1 MGKKRIITQ
10 TQEEIKT
17 TSGKKKSKK
26 TTLVRGIVNV
36 SSSYNN
42 TIVTVADMNGNVV
55 AWSSAGLLGFRGT
68 RKSTPYAATLV
79 AKDVIEKAINMG
91 LTEVRI
97 VLRGVG
103 PGREGAVRGIA
114 ASAGLNITAIIDSTP
129 VAHGGVRPPKPRR
142 V

>member
-10 TQEEIKT
+10 TQGEIKT
-17 TSGKKKSKK
+17 TSAKKKSKK
-26 TTLVRGIVNV
+26 SRLVRGIVNV

-42 TIVTVADMNGNVV
+42 TIVTVADLNGNVV

-114 ASAGLNITAIIDSTP
+114 ASTGLNITAIIDSTP